1 MTLVFDCVSC
11 AGCGCVL
18 TVLAY
23 LRTCLLELETA
34 TTHCAVLGYTALC
47 VMPSGSAHMAYIPAP
62 PGPAPGAYIF
72 APAQPEP
79 RYVLRY
85 IFASGVLISQL
96 VEDGLGRSARGS
108 PFLLLCRS
116 SSIPRRSLASH
127 ISRSPETS
135 PPFVMVSAA
144 NGAASDEAEVCCC
157 AAGEVRRAAAQ
168 GLHGPVTSV
177 RLSPVGRF

>member
-23 LRTCLLELETA
+23 LRTCLLTGNCYYSLR
-34 TTHCAVLGYTALC
+34 CIRLYALC
-47 VMPSGSAHMAYIPAP
+47 LLRMAYIPAP

-127 ISRSPETS
+127 ISRSPEMS
-135 PPFVMVSAA
+135 PPFVMASAA
-144 NGAASDEAEVCCC
+144 NGAASDEAEAEVCCR
-157 AAGEVRRAAAQ
+157 AAGEEESRRRASMVTIAATRNHQ
-168 GLHGPVTSV
+168 VSQV
-177 RLSPVGRF
+177 

>member
-23 LRTCLLELETA
+23 LRTCLLTGNCYYSLR
-34 TTHCAVLGYTALC
+34 CIRLYALC
-47 VMPSGSAHMAYIPAP
+47 PFCAWHISLLPLALPLAH
-62 PGPAPGAYIF
+62 IF
-72 APAQPEP
+72 
-79 RYVLRY
+79 
-85 IFASGVLISQL
+85 S
-96 VEDGLGRSARGS
+96 
-108 PFLLLCRS
+108 LLLSLSLDMFCDIFSRVACSSHNWLRMVLVDPREDLHFSFCAAAAS

-168 GLHGPVTSV
+168 GLHGPVPV
-177 RLSPVGRF
+177 RLASGEVLSI